1 MTISLDA
8 AGLFRFL
15 AFWVATKAGSSGRRL
30 HLYFWVF
37 FLLLAVA
44 VGNVSPSVHNVF
56 QGFTS
61 DAGPRRSLRYPIPR
75 ILHENRRVCIVSR
88 MAETTYHY

>member
-8 AGLFRFL
+8 AGLFKFL

-30 HLYFWVF
+30 HLYFWIF

-44 VGNVSPSVHNVF
+44 VGNVGPSVRDVF
-56 QGFTS
+56 QGLIS
-61 DAGPRRSLRYPIPR
+61 NAGPRRPLRYPIPR
-75 ILHENRRVCIVSR
+75 ILHKDRRVCTISCI
-88 MAETTYHY
+88 AEVTYHY